1 MSSGSS
7 TILVCDDSIESI
19 DILKHLLTPEFRL
32 LIATNGE
39 EAIAISKGQCIPEL
53 ILLDIN
59 MPGINGYEVLKRL
72 KANVLTQNIPV
83 IFVTSYSESVNE
95 EFGLKLGAVDYISK
109 PFNSAIVLARI
120 RNHLAL
126 HNQQRE
132 LESQVKKRTEEL
144 LKTKLE
150 IIHQLGKAS
159 EYRDN
164 ETGMHVIRIS
174 YYAQMIAQKL
184 GLEEKQCTLLHQAAP
199 LHDIGKIGIPDAILL
214 KNGKLTPDEWEVM
227 KTHTTMGN
235 DILGD
240 TESEVLVAAKEIALY
255 HHEKWDG
262 SGYPDGISGESIP
275 LFARICAIAD
285 VFDALTSARP
295 YKKAWSNKDAF
306 AFIKEHIGSS
316 FDPKL
321 AEIFVENA
329 DLVEDIQSRFKDK
342 QLF

>member
-184 GLEEKQCTLLHQAAP
+184 GLEENQCTLLHQAAP